1 MHRIY
6 NRFLNASLLAS
17 SHDFLMLKIVLMIIK
32 DNSTFKYCMIYQLR
46 EGLLDCDIV
55 RPNTKPK
62 EIPKL
67 VHE

>member
-1 MHRIY
+1 M
-6 NRFLNASLLAS
+6 
-17 SHDFLMLKIVLMIIK
+17 VLMVIK